1 MSTTTCISLQRDH
14 LKKCRKNGNQLPKRS
29 KRWKKV
35 EWRRDWSIP
44 SFLFFLAC
52 LCKTLD
58 VKKINKNHKLTISAI
73 NICLSSFNGW
83 HEAGLLFFF
92 FLFFVGS
99 DTLDLNISS
108 ECATL
113 PHFHADICVCGRK
126 SEEREWRCRERQ
138 KVEKKKW
145 EREWVSWN

>member
-1 MSTTTCISLQRDH
+1 MHQSAAWPSKKMQEKWKSAPKTLKTMKKSRVKTRLVDTQFFVFFSVSLQNTWC
-14 LKKCRKNGNQLPKRS
+14 KKDKQESQVNDICNKYLLEQFQWLARS
-29 KRWKKV
+29 RA
-35 EWRRDWSIP
+35 P
-44 SFLFFLAC
+44 LFL
-52 LCKTLD
+52 
-58 VKKINKNHKLTISAI
+58 
-73 NICLSSFNGW
+73 
-83 HEAGLLFFF
+83 F

-138 KVEKKKW
+138 KVKKKKW

>member
-1 MSTTTCISLQRDH
+1 MHQSAAWPSKKMQEKWKSAPKTLKTMKKSRVKTRLVDTQFFVFFSVSLQNTWC
-14 LKKCRKNGNQLPKRS
+14 KKDKQESQVNDICNKYLLEQFQWLARS
-29 KRWKKV
+29 RA
-35 EWRRDWSIP
+35 P
-44 SFLFFLAC
+44 LFLFF
-52 LCKTLD
+52 
-58 VKKINKNHKLTISAI
+58 
-73 NICLSSFNGW
+73 F
-83 HEAGLLFFF
+83 
-92 FLFFVGS
+92 FFVGS

>member
-1 MSTTTCISLQRDH
+1 MHQSAAWPSKKMQEKWKSAPKTLKTMKKSRVKTRLVDTQFFVFFSVSLQNTWC
-14 LKKCRKNGNQLPKRS
+14 KKDKQESQVNDICNKYLLEQFQWLARS
-29 KRWKKV
+29 RA
-35 EWRRDWSIP
+35 P
-44 SFLFFLAC
+44 LFLFFY
-52 LCKTLD
+52 
-58 VKKINKNHKLTISAI
+58 
-73 NICLSSFNGW
+73 
-83 HEAGLLFFF
+83 
-92 FLFFVGS
+92 FVGS

-138 KVEKKKW
+138 KVKKKKW

>member
-1 MSTTTCISLQRDH
+1 MSTTTCISLQRVH
-14 LKKCRKNGNQLPKRS
+14 LKNAGKMEISSQNDEKRS
-29 KRWKKV
+29 SEDATGRYQN
-35 EWRRDWSIP
+35 S
-44 SFLFFLAC
+44 LGFFLAC

-92 FLFFVGS
+92 LFFFVGS

-138 KVEKKKW
+138 KVKKKKW

>member
-1 MSTTTCISLQRDH
+1 MHQSAAWPSKKMQEKWKSAPKTLKTMKKSRVKTRLVDTQFFVFFSVSLQNTWC
-14 LKKCRKNGNQLPKRS
+14 KKDKQESQVNDICNKYLLEQFQWLARS
-29 KRWKKV
+29 RA
-35 EWRRDWSIP
+35 P
-44 SFLFFLAC
+44 LFLFF
-52 LCKTLD
+52 
-58 VKKINKNHKLTISAI
+58 
-73 NICLSSFNGW
+73 F
-83 HEAGLLFFF
+83 
-92 FLFFVGS
+92 FFVGS

-138 KVEKKKW
+138 KVKKKKW

>member
-1 MSTTTCISLQRDH
+1 MHQSAAWPSKKMQEKWKSAPKTLKTMKKSRVKTRLVDTQFFVFFSVSLQNTWC
-14 LKKCRKNGNQLPKRS
+14 KKDKQESQVNDICNKYLLEQFQWLARS
-29 KRWKKV
+29 RA
-35 EWRRDWSIP
+35 P
-44 SFLFFLAC
+44 LFF
-52 LCKTLD
+52 
-58 VKKINKNHKLTISAI
+58 
-73 NICLSSFNGW
+73 SF
-83 HEAGLLFFF
+83 
-92 FLFFVGS
+92 FFVGS

-138 KVEKKKW
+138 KVKKKKW